1 MTVVREPDG
10 IPRAPGRLL
19 VCNNQ
24 LMLHCTRLQ
33 LELVQTKE
41 ALSESLACLDM
52 RSEEMLRLDQQ
63 KTAAQAE

>member
-1 MTVVREPDG
+1 
-10 IPRAPGRLL
+10 
-19 VCNNQ
+19 
-24 LMLHCTRLQ
+24 MLHCTRLQ